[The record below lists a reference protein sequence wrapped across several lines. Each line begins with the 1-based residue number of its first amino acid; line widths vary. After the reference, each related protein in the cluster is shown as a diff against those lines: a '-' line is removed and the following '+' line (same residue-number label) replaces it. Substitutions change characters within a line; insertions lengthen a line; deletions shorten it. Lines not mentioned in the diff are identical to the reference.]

1 MVIADYKL
9 TAYCLAFGFCS
20 IFLGVGCYLF
30 LDSLIDIYLNNDLKL
45 INEIAASDRN
55 RLLTVKLVGDI
66 IGIHSFAKKL
76 SVCFCGSIFAMHFKL
91 NNFPCL
97 SIRSLDDFASIY
109 QIPLLTAFVWSLVT
123 ICSAMLLIQMQMVK
137 SLFVSYVISTSI
149 LY

>member
-1 MVIADYKL
+1 MVITEYMVS
-9 TAYCLAFGFCS
+9 AYGFAIVFCG
-20 IFLGVGCYLF
+20 IFFGVGCYLF
-30 LDSLIDIYLNNDLKL
+30 LDSLTDIYLNNDLKL
-45 INEIAASDRN
+45 INEIAASDQN
-55 RLLTVKLVGDI
+55 RLLTMKLFGDI

-97 SIRSLDDFASIY
+97 SIRSQDDFASIY

-137 SLFVSYVISTSI
+137 SLLFSSVISI